1 MFVFRCLFPTLI
13 LVGIFVLGCSPK
25 CGRYKQDDY
34 EQGRISRVAK
44 TETWSSRRVFDGP
57 IAIFDGAV
65 APLTC
70 TYSGFTYFSRDCY
83 GQGCIGWYFV
93 TPFTTLAGLLGG
105 VVNGVALIARGAG
118 DTVTG
123 GVFGLSYEASPDYQ
137 ACDLEYWCLNGGFYS
152 VSDEASQYNQTRD
165 SDAKK

>member
-93 TPFTTLAGLLGG
+93 TPFTTLAG
-105 VVNGVALIARGAG
+105 
-118 DTVTG
+118 
-123 GVFGLSYEASPDYQ
+123 
-137 ACDLEYWCLNGGFYS
+137 DLRLMENC
-152 VSDEASQYNQTRD
+152 
-165 SDAKK
+165 